1 MKQPRRHRLLLI
13 ALYLNVVMLAVLVW
27 SMLGRDSGPSM
38 LPMAFGQVQAQP
50 TIAGGGGVY
59 MMPAQ
64 IGPQSYG
71 TYLMDI
77 DSQTLM
83 VYQYSQVDNQLRFKA
98 ARSFKWDRRLQNFNT
113 PSPTP
118 AEVEELVKREQQ
130 NLRGSTN
137 PGSGTD
143 NK

>member
-1 MKQPRRHRLLLI
+1 MKHARRHRPLVI
-13 ALYLNVVMLAVLVW
+13 ALYLNAVLLAVLVW
-27 SMLGRDSGPSM
+27 VLLGRESGPSM
-38 LPMAFGQVQAQP
+38 LPMAFGQAQP

-83 VYQYSQVDNQLRFKA
+83 VYQYSQVDGQLRFKA

-143 NK
+143 K